1 MNNLEAALVNLLRT
15 MNLPLYRKNAK
26 HANLLWLQKNLA
38 TRNAA
43 HRQFV
48 NAMRIIESLLK
59 R

>member
-1 MNNLEAALVNLLRT
+1 MNNLEDALVNLLHT
-15 MNLPLYRKNAK
+15 MDLPFYRKNAK

-38 TRNAA
+38 VRNVA

-48 NAMRIIESLLK
+48 NAMRIIDNLLK

>member
-1 MNNLEAALVNLLRT
+1 MNNLEDALVNLLHT
-15 MNLPLYRKNAK
+15 MDLPLHRKNAK
-26 HANLLWLQKNLA
+26 HANLLWLHKNLA

-48 NAMRIIESLLK
+48 NAMRIIDNLLK

>member
-1 MNNLEAALVNLLRT
+1 MNNLETVLVNLLRT
-15 MNLPLYRKNAK
+15 MDLPLYRKNAK

-38 TRNAA
+38 VRNST

-48 NAMRIIESLLK
+48 NTMRIIDNLLK